1 MLDPKLLLSEHLRIV
16 GIVEVLSNDCDE
28 SYFASS
34 AAVLDT
40 SQVVIRRVISS
51 AAMRS
56 GQKQDRDGDC
66 DDYNKQRIDAA
77 LYGGSVGV
85 DFWGHGV
92 ERGVLGFGRSF

>member
-1 MLDPKLLLSEHLRIV
+1 M
-16 GIVEVLSNDCDE
+16 LSNDRDE

-34 AAVLDT
+34 AGVLDILH
-40 SQVVIRRVISS
+40 VAIRRVISS

-56 GQKQDRDGDC
+56 GEKKDRDGDC

-77 LYGGSVGV
+77 LHGGSVGV

-92 ERGVLGFGRSF
+92 FGGMGLRGCSGVRAKFLKKI